1 MNEAGEAIETPLRAR
16 WQAGNDRAYGL
27 ILALPPLPTKPLHS
41 SIRPRLQDVHHCGI
55 LPFGNALNP
64 DRGERAA
71 ARLLDRLVNAE
82 EERALKCD
90 GNRQR

>member
-1 MNEAGEAIETPLRAR
+1 VA
-16 WQAGNDRAYGL
+16 
-27 ILALPPLPTKPLHS
+27 S
-41 SIRPRLQDVHHCGI
+41 
-55 LPFGNALNP
+55 
-64 DRGERAA
+64 AA